1 MSVALLDL
9 DHFKAFNDSRGHQ
22 AGDQLLMEA
31 ARAWVGQIR
40 DADLIAR
47 YGGEE
52 FALLLP
58 DCPVIE
64 AHGIVERLRQVTP
77 GEETCS
83 VGIACWDGSESPDA
97 LIARADRALYGAK
110 RAGRNQAVLA
120 AQLCRR

>member
-40 DADLIAR
+40 DANLIAR

-110 RAGRNQAVLA
+110 RAGRDQAVLA
-120 AQLCRR
+120 A